1 MTTRDLPLRHRFVIQ
16 VNYKKCPIRRAPR
29 PFNCWS
35 QRQETGLRMRDF
47 RSKLF
52 NSAPVESGWLV
63 GNLKVLLPLIYG
75 RLSSSIV
82 EIPMNQPLFGGF
94 SHSILVLP
102 LSFCFCL
109 VQNSG
114 GTPVRDNPRHE
125 SWGCVLPFTGV
136 SENGEQSSCRGIFNQ
151 VQDDFSQAGRFS
163 KPQLAF
169 VMAVKSTQRPGRPN
183 YGWGGP
189 NQKG

>member
-1 MTTRDLPLRHRFVIQ
+1 
-16 VNYKKCPIRRAPR
+16 
-29 PFNCWS
+29 
-35 QRQETGLRMRDF
+35 
-47 RSKLF
+47 
-52 NSAPVESGWLV
+52 
-63 GNLKVLLPLIYG
+63 
-75 RLSSSIV
+75 
-82 EIPMNQPLFGGF
+82 MNQPLFGGF

-169 VMAVKSTQRPGRPN
+169 VMAVKSTQRSGRRN
-183 YGWGGP
+183 
-189 NQKG
+189 